1 VCCFFFEKTSSLVK
15 TATVFL
21 VGFSFIFGL
30 FYPQLIKAEDY
41 TSPSFILRAPV
52 ITIEGGRV
60 TAPTFEYI
68 SSSGQTVTGE
78 STSPG
83 FILRQGFLYFEEA
96 AVPPPPPPPP
106 GGGVGGGTASVS
118 FSGRA
123 YPQSTVIL
131 LKDGQIA
138 ITTLSDAEANFQ
150 ISIPTILAGNY
161 IFGLY
166 AKDSEEI
173 ASSLVTIPV
182 SLKIDKATNIS
193 GIFIS
198 PTITTD
204 KSEVKKDEDILIS
217 GQSAPEANIQ
227 IFIKSEEKSFSVN
240 TIAGKDGK
248 YNYSLNTSSLDFGE
262 YQVTVVASIDSISS
276 NVSRIIN
283 FIVGTKTVFK
293 KPLPECPLKA
303 DLNDDCQV
311 DLIDFSILIYWFGRP
326 DPPTKV
332 DLDGNRLIDLVDFS
346 IMAYYW
352 TG

>member
-1 VCCFFFEKTSSLVK
+1 MCCFFFEKTSSLVK

-21 VGFSFIFGL
+21 VGFSFIFGS
-30 FYPQLIKAEDY
+30 FYPLFIEAEDY

-106 GGGVGGGTASVS
+106 GGGAGGTASVS
-118 FSGRA
+118 FSGIA
-123 YPQSTVIL
+123 YPQSPVIL

-138 ITTLSDAEANFQ
+138 KTTQSDAEANFQ
-150 ISIPTILAGNY
+150 IIIPTILAGNY

-166 AKDSEEI
+166 AKDNGGI
-173 ASSLVTIPV
+173 ASSLVIIPV
-182 SLKIDKATNIS
+182 SLNIDKATNIS
-193 GIFIS
+193 GIFIA

-204 KSEVKKDEDILIS
+204 KSEVKKDEDIFIS
-217 GQSAPEANIQ
+217 GQSAPEAKIQ
-227 IFIKSEEKSFSVN
+227 IFIKSEEKELSVD
-240 TIAGKDGK
+240 TVADKDGK
-248 YNYSLNTSSLDFGE
+248 YNYSFNTSSLDFGE
-262 YQVTVVASIDSISS
+262 YQVTVVALFDNTSS
-276 NVSRIIN
+276 NLGRIIN
-283 FIVGTKTVFK
+283 FIVGTQTVFK
-293 KPLPECPLKA
+293 KRMPEYPLIA
-303 DLNDDCQV
+303 DFSKDGRV
-311 DLIDFSILIYWFGRP
+311 DLIDFSIVIYWLGRP
-326 DPPTKV
+326 NPPAEV
-332 DLDGNRLIDLVDFS
+332 DLDGNGQIDLVDFS
-346 IMAYYW
+346 IMAYWW